1 MKIRDPRA
9 LRRLSAAAT
18 LFGRGLCR
26 TLSFA
31 YRPLTRYLLNDRPE
45 LLDGGRFVYATW
57 HETVFIPTWLFS
69 RPDTSWLIGQHADGE
84 IAAQVSL
91 RLGASVIRG
100 SSTRGGTAAL
110 LRMLRASDATRH
122 IGITVDG
129 PRGPR
134 RKFQFGAVYL
144 ASRTGKPIV
153 PIGLGFARCWRAKS
167 WDRFALPLPFSRV
180 RCVSLHPLVVPP
192 GIGTDELETYRQ
204 KAEDLQN
211 QATAIAEHWATTGA
225 FDPLGYVPPAGVEM
239 QPEHQKA
246 WPAARLLG
254 RGDSPVS

>member
-1 MKIRDPRA
+1 MKIRDPRSI
-9 LRRLSAAAT
+9 RRLAAAAT

-31 YRPLTRYLLNDRPE
+31 YRPLTRYLINDRPE
-45 LLDGGRFVYATW
+45 LLEGGRFVYATW

-69 RPDTSWLIGQHADGE
+69 QKDTSWLIGQHADGE

-91 RLGASVIRG
+91 QLGASVIRG
-100 SSTRGGTAAL
+100 SSSRGGTAAL
-110 LRMLRASDATRH
+110 LRMLRAPDATRH

-167 WDRFALPLPFSRV
+167 WDRFAVPLPFSRV
-180 RCVSLHPLVVPP
+180 RCASLHPLVVPP

-204 KAEDLQN
+204 AAEVLQN
-211 QATAIAEHWATTGA
+211 HATAIAEHWAATGE
-225 FDPLGYVPPAGVEM
+225 FDPLGYVPPEGVEVR
-239 QPEHQKA
+239 PEHQKV

-254 RGDSPVS
+254 RG